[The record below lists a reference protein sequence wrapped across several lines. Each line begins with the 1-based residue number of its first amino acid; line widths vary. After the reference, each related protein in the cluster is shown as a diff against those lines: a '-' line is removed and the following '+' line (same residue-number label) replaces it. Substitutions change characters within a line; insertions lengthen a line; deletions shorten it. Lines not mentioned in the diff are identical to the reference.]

1 MKMIGST
8 EGDLQLGVF
17 SKKGQKSKYFGKGS
31 THIPVT
37 LCTIPSEVLNRLEK
51 LTSQKTS
58 LHSEGVENPNL
69 TMQTLSERRAFHLLL
84 SQKWEND
91 GNEG

>member
-51 LTSQKTS
+51 FISQKTS
-58 LHSEGVENPNL
+58 LHSEGVEKPKPDHANALRKAGFSPSFIPK
-69 TMQTLSERRAFHLLL
+69 MGE
-84 SQKWEND
+84 
-91 GNEG
+91 

>member
-58 LHSEGVENPNL
+58 LHSEGVEKIYPDHANSLRKAGLEPPNFP
-69 TMQTLSERRAFHLLL
+69 TMGE
-84 SQKWEND
+84 
-91 GNEG
+91 